1 MVMHSMFS
9 FLYKNKDWI
18 FRDPEGAV
26 KIPCVNGGEW
36 ESNGHGYYS
45 AMVIN

>member
-36 ESNGHGYYS
+36 ER
-45 AMVIN
+45 AMAMANIQQW